1 MENILQI
8 LLLSGIGMGS
18 FFTLSSKNPVHSVL
32 FLILVFI
39 CGAGVLLYLG
49 AEFIALIFI
58 IVYVGAIAVLFLFIV
73 MMLDI
78 KLNRTRSTFLKYLPF
93 SLLFGVLFLIEVYIS
108 IEDVFLKINFQNS
121 SSNWYL
127 LIDKLSNTELLGQVL
142 YQEFMLCFLLCG
154 ILLLIAMLGAIVLTQ
169 KFSSARTNEITEK
182 QLSRGEKIF
191 FSFYKIN

>member
-93 SLLFGVLFLIEVYIS
+93 SLLFGVLFLIEVYVS
-108 IEDVFLKINFQNS
+108 IEDVFMKINFQNS

-182 QLSRGEKIF
+182 QLSRGENIF